1 MLAGFCD
8 VSRCS
13 LCSSFG
19 DAMITVGFFPERTL
33 VVAAHPDDEAL
44 GCGGTMAALVAAGG
58 TVKVAFVADGVGAR
72 GGEMAGLNERR
83 GAAYE
88 ACARLGA
95 EIVHVGSF
103 PDNRLDTVA
112 LLDIVRT
119 VENVISQHRPQL
131 VLTHHPGDLNV
142 DHRRVSA
149 AVLTACRPVVGHP
162 VSTVL
167 SFEVGSSTEWNH
179 PDAQPAFSPDLFVD
193 ISSTLEVK
201 LNALRSYGTEMR
213 PWPHP
218 RSLEAVEHLAR
229 WRGAIVGANAA
240 EAFKVLRM
248 VVRP

>member
-1 MLAGFCD
+1 
-8 VSRCS
+8 
-13 LCSSFG
+13 
-19 DAMITVGFFPERTL
+19 MIQGSPFPAKAL

-44 GCGGTMAALVAAGG
+44 GCGGTMAALAAAGCA
-58 TVKVAFVADGVGAR
+58 VKVAFVADGVGAR
-72 GGEMAGLNERR
+72 GTAMAGLEERR

-112 LLDIVRT
+112 LLDIVRM
-119 VENVISQHRPQL
+119 VEGVVAQHRPQL

-142 DHRRVSA
+142 DHRQVAA
-149 AVLTACRPVVGHP
+149 AVLTACRPVAGHP
-162 VSTVL
+162 VSTLL
-167 SFEVGSSTEWNH
+167 SFEVCSSTEWNH
-179 PDAQPAFSPDLFVD
+179 PDAQPGFSPDLFVD
-193 ISSTLEVK
+193 ISATLGAK
-201 LNALRSYGTEMR
+201 LDALRSYGAEMR

-218 RSLEAVEHLAR
+218 RSFEAVEHLAR
-229 WRGAIVGANAA
+229 WRGAVVGAQAA